1 MTEDRV
7 FRGKLFTIGHLV
19 FVVVCGFVTAW
30 WALMGPWAVV
40 VAENTLFFTFS
51 AFCLIWCINDVI
63 GLMGFDDGKQQL
75 LLCYSLFGAIIL
87 IIRLPYFIVI
97 LYQAIFGK
105 IVVDGQKI
113 HGTDIS
119 KYILVLLM
127 FSGMIFSAISLKYSY
142 QIYKEHSA
150 SSTSQQNVPNE
161 SESKVQPLNEEVKA
175 VIDSSIEMEDKSK
188 TKDMDDESKFEKAI
202 YAKYRKTQ
210 NFLDN

>member
-7 FRGKLFTIGHLV
+7 FRGKLYTIGHLL
-19 FVVVCGFVTAW
+19 FVVVCGFVTAC

-40 VAENTLFFTFS
+40 VAENTSFFIFS

-63 GLMGFDDGKQQL
+63 GLMGFDDEKQQL
-75 LLCYSLFGAIIL
+75 LLCYSLFGTIIL
-87 IIRLPYFIVI
+87 IFGLPYFIVI
-97 LYQAIFGK
+97 LYKAIFGK
-105 IVVDGQKI
+105 IVVDGQEI
-113 HGTDIS
+113 HGTEIS
-119 KYILVLLM
+119 KFILVLMM

-142 QIYKEHSA
+142 QIYKEHST

-161 SESKVQPLNEEVKA
+161 SESNVQPSNEEVKA
-175 VIDSSIEMEDKSK
+175 VIDSSEMEDKSK
-188 TKDMDDESKFEKAI
+188 TKDMEVESKFEKAI